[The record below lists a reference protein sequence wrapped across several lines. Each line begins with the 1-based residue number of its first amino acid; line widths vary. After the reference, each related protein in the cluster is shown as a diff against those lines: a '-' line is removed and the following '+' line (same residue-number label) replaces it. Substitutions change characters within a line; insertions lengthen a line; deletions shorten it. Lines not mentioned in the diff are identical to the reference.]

1 MIFSVSSSH
10 QEYQARQASR
20 RQSVRGQR
28 EPLVQEPGEIDVL
41 HQCKLLTLPL
51 RELVSPECI
60 TDLTNVIGA
69 AYRKIK
75 LKRLGLYE

>member
-1 MIFSVSSSH
+1 MSPSH
-10 QEYQARQASR
+10 QEYQAGRASR

-28 EPLVQEPGEIDVL
+28 EPLVQEPGELDVL
-41 HQCKLLTLPL
+41 HQLKLK
-51 RELVSPECI
+51 LVSPECI
-60 TDLTNVIGA
+60 IDLTNVIGA